1 VRIAVNA
8 QSYESGLPAGIGKY
22 TEYLYEHIWA
32 IDTDNEYVFF
42 SNRPAPGLKERGRDR
57 VTFRSAPSPL
67 ANKYVRV
74 GWENFVLPIHL
85 FVNTVHLV
93 HCVNYFL
100 PLMIPSRIKKVVTVH
115 DLIWLKFPDYFS
127 KDTVYTARKRF
138 QHACMSADAIIAV
151 SENTKN
157 DILEAS
163 QCKEEKVIVIYEGVD
178 NKRFNKAQRDSPLA
192 QTVRQKYR
200 LPDHFILWVG
210 AYRKHK
216 NVERLCKAVA
226 EAKKRCN
233 LPHKLVLCGPNL
245 LFEEAVRALLKVH
258 ENDLVVI
265 GPVSDEELPVLYSM
279 ADVFAFPSLYE
290 GFGLPILEAMAS
302 GVPVIT
308 SNVSSLPEI
317 ARDASIL
324 VNPLDVDEIARALII
339 ATTDETVREILI
351 TKGLER
357 ACEFSWED
365 TAHKTLEIFYR
376 LGFE

>member
-8 QSYESGLPAGIGKY
+8 QSYESGLPAGIVKY

-42 SNRPAPGLKERGRDR
+42 SNRPTPRLKERGRDR

-85 FVNTVHLV
+85 FVNTIHLV
-93 HCVNYFL
+93 HCVNYSL
-100 PLMIPSRIKKVVTVH
+100 PVMIPSHIKKVATVH

-192 QTVRQKYR
+192 QIVRQKYR
-200 LPDHFILWVG
+200 LPDQFILWVG

-216 NVERLCKAVA
+216 NIELLCKAFA
-226 EAKKRCN
+226 EAKKRCS

-245 LFEEAVRALLKVH
+245 LFEEAIRALLKVH

-265 GPVSDEELPVLYSM
+265 GPVGDEELPVLYSM

-290 GFGLPILEAMAS
+290 GFGLPVLEAMAS

-365 TAHKTLEIFYR
+365 TARKTLEIFYR

>member
-1 VRIAVNA
+1 VRIVVNA
-8 QSYESGLPAGIGKY
+8 QSYESGLPTGIGKY

-42 SNRPAPGLKERGRDR
+42 SNRPSPKLKERGKDR

-85 FVNTVHLV
+85 FMDTVHLV
-93 HCVNYFL
+93 HCVNYSL
-100 PLMIPSRIKKVVTVH
+100 PVTIPSRIKKVVTVH
-115 DLIWLKFPDYFS
+115 DLIWLKFPDYFP
-127 KDTVYTARKRF
+127 KDTVYAAKKRF
-138 QHACMSADAIIAV
+138 QHACICADVIIAV
-151 SENTKN
+151 SENTKK

-163 QCKEEKVIVIYEGVD
+163 ECKEEKLTVIHQGID
-178 NKRFNKAQRDSPLA
+178 IKRFNKVQRDTPLA

-279 ADVFAFPSLYE
+279 ADIFAFPSLYE
-290 GFGLPILEAMAS
+290 GFGLPVLEAMS
-302 GVPVIT
+302 LGVPVIT
-308 SNVSSLPEI
+308 SNVSSLPEV
-317 ARDASIL
+317 ASDAAIF
-324 VNPLDVDEIARALII
+324 VNPLDVEEIQHALIKVI
-339 ATTDETVREILI
+339 SDDALRQALVL
-351 TKGLER
+351 KGVER
-357 ACEFSWED
+357 AKGFSWEN
-365 TAHKTLEIFYR
+365 TARKTLDVFAKLR
-376 LGFE
+376 S